1 MNGAGRTSL
10 EVETGWIASG
20 IAAAVFLV
28 AVVSAVHAVLQRREA
43 GAVIAWVGLIF
54 LLPLA
59 GSVLYWLFG
68 INRIRRRARALRE
81 GHTPSPL
88 SRPSLAV
95 DPALSERWQGLFG
108 SGDALSPFAVEP
120 GNRVTPLFDGDQAY
134 DAMLKAID
142 GAQRGIA
149 LATYIFDTD
158 RIGRRFAERLR
169 AASERGVEVRVLID
183 GIGARY
189 SRRSML
195 AHLRRLGVRSAAFLP
210 VHLPRSFAV
219 FNLRNHRKLLVVD
232 GETGFTGGMN
242 IRQGH
247 CRSDPGRH
255 PIHDLHFR
263 IDGPVVEQLQTV
275 FAEDWAFATGEAL
288 SGSAWAVA
296 GTTTGNT
303 VCRGLPDG
311 PDEDFEVL
319 QFTLLAALAEAR
331 RQVTIITPYF
341 LPDVGLLSALKTAA
355 LRGVQVDLLLPQ
367 RGNLRLVEWASN
379 PLHAELVERGCRIWL
394 TPPPFNH
401 SKLMLVDDFW
411 VLFGS
416 GNWDPRSLRLN
427 FEFNLECYDAGLGQD
442 LAAWANRLRGT
453 SHRLTLKEI
462 RRRPILLRLRD
473 GTARLLTPYL

>member
-1 MNGAGRTSL
+1 MD
-10 EVETGWIASG
+10 VETGWIASG

-28 AVVSAVHAVLQRREA
+28 AVASAVHAVLQRREA

-81 GHTPSPL
+81 GHAPSPL
-88 SRPSLAV
+88 PRPSLAV
-95 DPALSERWQGLFG
+95 DPKLNERWRGLLG
-108 SGDALSPFAVEP
+108 SGDALSPFAVSP

-134 DAMLKAID
+134 AAMLEAID

-158 RIGRRFAERLR
+158 RIGRLFAERLR

-232 GETGFTGGMN
+232 GKTGFTGGMN

-275 FAEDWAFATGEAL
+275 FAEDWAFATGEQL
-288 SGSAWAVA
+288 SGPAWEASGAAV
-296 GTTTGNT
+296 GTAL
-303 VCRGLPDG
+303 CRGLPDG

-331 RQVTIITPYF
+331 ERVTIITPYF

-355 LRGVQVDLLLPQ
+355 LRGVQVDLMLPR

-379 PLHAELVERGCRIWL
+379 PLHTELVERGCRIWL

-401 SKLMLVDDFW
+401 SKLMLVDGSW

-427 FEFNLECYDAGLGQD
+427 FEFNLECYDGALVRD
-442 LAAWANRLRGT
+442 LTAWATGLREQ
-453 SHRLTLKEI
+453 SQLLTLQEI
-462 RRRPILLRLRD
+462 RSRPLLLRLRD
-473 GTARLLTPYL
+473 GAARLLTPYL

>member
-1 MNGAGRTSL
+1 VD
-10 EVETGWIASG
+10 VETGWIASG
-20 IAAAVFLV
+20 IAATVFLV
-28 AVVSAVHAVLQRREA
+28 AVASAVHAVLQRRET

-88 SRPSLAV
+88 RRPSLEV
-95 DPALSERWQGLFG
+95 DPELDERWRGLLG
-108 SGDALSPFAVEP
+108 SGDALSPFAVSP

-134 DAMLKAID
+134 GAMLEAID
-142 GAQRGIA
+142 GAQRGIS

-158 RIGRRFAERLR
+158 RIGRLFAERLR

-255 PIHDLHFR
+255 RIHDLHFR
-263 IDGPVVEQLQTV
+263 IDGPVVEQLQAV
-275 FAEDWAFATGEAL
+275 FAEDWAFATREPL
-288 SGSAWAVA
+288 SGPAWDASGAAV
-296 GTTTGNT
+296 GTAL
-303 VCRGLPDG
+303 CRGLPDG

-331 RQVTIITPYF
+331 ERVTIITPYF

-355 LRGVQVDLLLPQ
+355 LRGVQVDLMLPR

-401 SKLMLVDDFW
+401 SKLMLVDGCW

-427 FEFNLECYDAGLGQD
+427 FEFNLECYDRILVRDLTAWTTGLREQSQ
-442 LAAWANRLRGT
+442 L
-453 SHRLTLKEI
+453 LTLQEI
-462 RRRPILLRLRD
+462 WRRPLPLRLRD
-473 GTARLLTPYL
+473 GAARLLTPYL

>member
-1 MNGAGRTSL
+1 L
-10 EVETGWIASG
+10 DVETGWIASG

-28 AVVSAVHAVLQRREA
+28 AVASAVHALLQRREA
-43 GAVIAWVGLIF
+43 SAVIAWVGLIF

-59 GSVLYWLFG
+59 GSALYWLFG

-81 GHTPSPL
+81 GRPPSLLP
-88 SRPSLAV
+88 RPSLGV
-95 DPALSERWQGLFG
+95 SPELSERWHGLLG
-108 SGDALSPFAVEP
+108 SGDALSPFTVSA
-120 GNRVTPLFDGDQAY
+120 GNRVTPLVDGDQAY
-134 DAMLKAID
+134 RAMLDAIG
-142 GAQRGIA
+142 GARRGIM
-149 LATYIFDTD
+149 LATYIFDND
-158 RIGRRFAERLR
+158 RIGRRFAEQLR
-169 AASERGVEVRVLID
+169 AAHERGVEVRVLID

-195 AHLRRLGVRSAAFLP
+195 THLRRLGVRSAAFLP
-210 VHLPRSFAV
+210 IHLPRSLAI

-242 IRQGH
+242 IRRGH

-255 PIHDLHFR
+255 PIQDLHFR
-263 IDGPVVEQLQTV
+263 IEGPVVEQLQAV
-275 FAEDWAFATGEAL
+275 FAEDWAFATGEQL
-288 SGSAWAVA
+288 SGPAWHVPGTAV
-296 GTTTGNT
+296 GTSP
-303 VCRGLPDG
+303 CRALPDG

-319 QFTLLAALAEAR
+319 RFTLLAALAEAR
-331 RQVTIITPYF
+331 EHVTIITPYF

-355 LRGVQVDLLLPQ
+355 LRGVQVDLMLPR

-401 SKLMLVDDFW
+401 SKLMLVDGCW

-427 FEFNLECYDAGLGQD
+427 FEFNLECYDSD
-442 LAAWANRLRGT
+442 LARDLTAWAATLREK
-453 SHRLTLKEI
+453 SYLLTLREI

-473 GTARLLTPYL
+473 GAARLLTPYL